1 MEDKQ
6 SGRKVNYHM
15 WKQIAD
21 WFGALLITAAV
32 AVAVFGA
39 AEWIEQRSVTAV
51 AAVETVA
58 DGFTVVVDAG
68 HGGSDGGAVGTD
80 TGVKEAG
87 LNLMVATRVANLLSQ
102 QGITVLMS
110 RTGEEALG
118 ENKRADLAARKALF
132 NRPEVDLV
140 VSVHMNKFTD
150 RSISG
155 AMAYYMAGSTEGQKL
170 PQTVIDKICEAVERP
185 KRLANPGDYFVIREC
200 VCPSVLVECGFLS
213 NSTDEKALQDP
224 AHQEKL
230 ARAIV
235 EGIMGYLEGKS
246 G

>member
-1 MEDKQ
+1 MEDTQ

-39 AEWIEQRSVTAV
+39 AEWIEQRSMV
-51 AAVETVA
+51 AVETVA

-87 LNLMVATRVANLLSQ
+87 LNLMVATRVANLLTQ
-102 QGITVLMS
+102 QGITVLMT
-110 RTGEEALG
+110 RTGEESLSKT
-118 ENKRADLAARKALF
+118 KREDMAARKELF

-155 AMAYYMAGSTEGQKL
+155 AMAYYMAGSSEGQKVA
-170 PQTVIDKICEAVERP
+170 QKVIDQICEALERP
-185 KRLANPGDYFVIREC
+185 KRLANPGNYFVIREC
-200 VCPSVLVECGFLS
+200 TSPAVLVECGFLS
-213 NSTDEKALQDP
+213 NSADEKALQDP

-235 EGIMGYLEGKS
+235 EGIMGYLEGHA